1 MHPPLAQSE
10 RTGRLP
16 ARSRTETAAAPSTM
30 WRRTAQQRGGDLRQ
44 PGPPRAG
51 EEVTEILATVA
62 FIDIV
67 KSTEHLAQLGDRRW
81 LQMLG
86 EYQALVRSRL
96 PEFGGREVKALG
108 DGFLVLFELPAQ
120 GIRCIDALRASTPEL
135 QLVIRAGVHAGEV
148 ELQAADVYGLSVHI
162 TERICTHAKPNEIL
176 ASRTVKELTAG
187 SAIAFV
193 DRGLRKLKGVPG
205 RWRLYAAEPRDP

>member
-1 MHPPLAQSE
+1 M
-10 RTGRLP
+10 G
-16 ARSRTETAAAPSTM
+16 AAPSTFAL
-30 WRRTAQQRGGDLRQ
+30 WRRTAQQRYLRQ
-44 PGPPRAG
+44 PGPPRAVD
-51 EEVTEILATVA
+51 EVREILATVA

-67 KSTEHLAQLGDRRW
+67 KSTEHVAQLGDRRW
-81 LQMLG
+81 LQVLG

-96 PEFGGREVKALG
+96 PQFGGREVKALG

-135 QLVIRAGVHAGEV
+135 QLAIRAGIHAGEV

-162 TERICTHAKPNEIL
+162 TERICARARPSEIL

-193 DRGLRKLKGVPG
+193 DRGRHKLKGVPG
-205 RWRLYAAEPRDP
+205 RWRLYAAEPRHP